1 MDELPGI
8 HSHQIREK
16 SRLSSGILHEHTAGR
31 ASQSP
36 GPRSPSLCLVA
47 GGVGG
52 VGSERVFCRVVE
64 SVGLADLAWAPA
76 LAARG
81 EGSDRRRAFR
91 QGAAG
96 SLVLAGPIVCEQVT
110 SSQVCQFPTRL
121 IHVASSCKSAMLLL
135 RSVERPLVS

>member
-16 SRLSSGILHEHTAGR
+16 SRLSSGILHEHTSGC

-36 GPRSPSLCLVA
+36 GPRSPSLVA
-47 GGVGG
+47 GGVGS
-52 VGSERVFCRVVE
+52 VGSERVFCGVVE
-64 SVGLADLAWAPA
+64 SVGLAGLAWAPA

-81 EGSDRRRAFR
+81 EGSDGRGAFR
-91 QGAAG
+91 WGAAG
-96 SLVLAGPIVCEQVT
+96 SLVPAGPIVCEQVT
-110 SSQVCQFPTRL
+110 SRQVCQLPTRL

>member
-16 SRLSSGILHEHTAGR
+16 SRLSSGILHEHTSGR

-36 GPRSPSLCLVA
+36 GPRSPSLVA

-52 VGSERVFCRVVE
+52 GGSERVFCGVVE
-64 SVGLADLAWAPA
+64 SVGLAGLAWAPA

-81 EGSDRRRAFR
+81 EGSDGRGAFR
-91 QGAAG
+91 R
-96 SLVLAGPIVCEQVT
+96 GPRARW
-110 SSQVCQFPTRL
+110 S
-121 IHVASSCKSAMLLL
+121 
-135 RSVERPLVS
+135 PLTP

>member
-16 SRLSSGILHEHTAGR
+16 SRLSSGILHEHTSGR

-36 GPRSPSLCLVA
+36 GPRSPSLVA
-47 GGVGG
+47 GRVGS
-52 VGSERVFCRVVE
+52 VGSERVFCGVVE
-64 SVGLADLAWAPA
+64 SVGLAGLAWAPA
-76 LAARG
+76 LPARG
-81 EGSDRRRAFR
+81 EGLDGRGAFR
-91 QGAAG
+91 RGAAG
-96 SLVLAGPIVCEQVT
+96 SLVPAGPIVCEQVT
-110 SSQVCQFPTRL
+110 SRQVCQLPTRL